1 MQVRRVVPAGTRTP
15 PTGLALP
22 PSVLS
27 GGSLTPPPS
36 AAAAAATAVT
46 GAGAGA
52 GVGGSSAAAPG
63 AAATAPGSAAAADAA
78 AAAAGAAPARLSAQL
93 RSLRLSRDGSESTG
107 GDSVDGGT
115 ASDSS
120 GGAGGR
126 RRSAAGGGGGGG
138 AAAAAVPAAGS
149 TGTPAGGV
157 AGGGVATPT
166 AGIAAAAPNSLTTP
180 PPDAAAAATP
190 PLTGE
195 NFNLRSVLLKA
206 HAPGVLAVKY
216 ARAKRL
222 LSLPSDA
229 PLLQAVR
236 IFATGIHRLSVV
248 DSSTGELLGVLS
260 QSVAVRY
267 LWSRASSVSALM
279 DRPVRSL
286 GLGVEPVVSVRDS
299 QTVISA
305 LATMHRDRLSSVAI
319 LDRQG
324 GILGTLSLTDIKYI
338 FAKREHSLLWTS
350 CIAFVRYVREQDVP
364 VPLPST
370 TSNSSGSGTPPP
382 PPPGRR
388 HVPVCVHPRG
398 DAATDCVG
406 KVCRHPCAP
415 AVAAAGHA
423 HAHGGAV
430 ADRPPPRHRPRGGAV
445 ARRPRCGDRVQ
456 VVRRHCGLRRGLSV
470 GAYRDRAWQTPRRS
484 SPSPPPFPPPRGGSP
499 WDLSM
504 CNRLFLCVG
513 PPTAVRHGGAT
524 ASLHGAL
531 VPDAG
536 LAGQS
541 PSSSCKPFSL
551 LFFRSHEYSCTGGR
565 YARAQPAM
573 QVISIEW
580 CLSGQREF

>member
-1 MQVRRVVPAGTRTP
+1 M
-15 PTGLALP
+15 
-22 PSVLS
+22 
-27 GGSLTPPPS
+27 
-36 AAAAAATAVT
+36 
-46 GAGAGA
+46 
-52 GVGGSSAAAPG
+52 
-63 AAATAPGSAAAADAA
+63 
-78 AAAAGAAPARLSAQL
+78 
-93 RSLRLSRDGSESTG
+93 
-107 GDSVDGGT
+107 
-115 ASDSS
+115 
-120 GGAGGR
+120 
-126 RRSAAGGGGGGG
+126 
-138 AAAAAVPAAGS
+138 
-149 TGTPAGGV
+149 
-157 AGGGVATPT
+157 ATPT

-382 PPPGRR
+382 PPPAEDMFPYVSIHAGTPLRIALEKFVATR
-388 HVPVCVHPRG
+388 VHRLWLLQGTRTPTGVLSLTDLLRATVP
-398 DAATDCVG
+398 
-406 KVCRHPCAP
+406 
-415 AVAAAGHA
+415 
-423 HAHGGAV
+423 GG
-430 ADRPPPRHRPRGGAV
+430 
-445 ARRPRCGDRVQ
+445 
-456 VVRRHCGLRRGLSV
+456 GLSP
-470 GAYRDRAWQTPRRS
+470 A
-484 SPSPPPFPPPRGGSP
+484 
-499 WDLSM
+499 DL
-504 CNRLFLCVG
+504 
-513 PPTAVRHGGAT
+513 AAAT
-524 ASLHGAL
+524 ASKSCA
-531 VPDAG
+531 DTAG
-536 LAGQS
+536 FA
-541 PSSSCKPFSL
+541 
-551 LFFRSHEYSCTGGR
+551 ED
-565 YARAQPAM
+565 
-573 QVISIEW
+573 
-580 CLSGQREF
+580 

>member
-1 MQVRRVVPAGTRTP
+1 MLTRLVAVVLLSHSTILHSSHGAPLCCALLLGNTLCTLACSRAFHCLLSSPVHSTSLPNGSTRCC
-15 PTGLALP
+15 GLAASRSCVTCVSRTFQCHCPLP
-22 PSVLS
+22 PAI
-27 GGSLTPPPS
+27 
-36 AAAAAATAVT
+36 AAAAA
-46 GAGAGA
+46 
-52 GVGGSSAAAPG
+52 
-63 AAATAPGSAAAADAA
+63 
-78 AAAAGAAPARLSAQL
+78 
-93 RSLRLSRDGSESTG
+93 
-107 GDSVDGGT
+107 
-115 ASDSS
+115 
-120 GGAGGR
+120 
-126 RRSAAGGGGGGG
+126 
-138 AAAAAVPAAGS
+138 
-149 TGTPAGGV
+149 
-157 AGGGVATPT
+157 
-166 AGIAAAAPNSLTTP
+166 P
-180 PPDAAAAATP
+180 P
-190 PLTGE
+190 
-195 NFNLRSVLLKA
+195 R
-206 HAPGVLAVKY
+206 
-216 ARAKRL
+216 
-222 LSLPSDA
+222 
-229 PLLQAVR
+229 
-236 IFATGIHRLSVV
+236 
-248 DSSTGELLGVLS
+248 
-260 QSVAVRY
+260 
-267 LWSRASSVSALM
+267 
-279 DRPVRSL
+279 
-286 GLGVEPVVSVRDS
+286 
-299 QTVISA
+299 
-305 LATMHRDRLSSVAI
+305 
-319 LDRQG
+319 
-324 GILGTLSLTDIKYI
+324 
-338 FAKREHSLLWTS
+338 
-350 CIAFVRYVREQDVP
+350 
-364 VPLPST
+364 
-370 TSNSSGSGTPPP
+370 

>member
-126 RRSAAGGGGGGG
+126 RQSAAGGGGGGG

-157 AGGGVATPT
+157 AGGGVAAPT

-324 GILGTLSLTDIKYI
+324 GILGTLSLTDIKVRFRGVPCGECEAHQEI
-338 FAKREHSLLWTS
+338 LHRLWRRVFATKCMCAFAGYEYACLVYVVLFPMLL
-350 CIAFVRYVREQDVP
+350 
-364 VPLPST
+364 
-370 TSNSSGSGTPPP
+370 
-382 PPPGRR
+382 
-388 HVPVCVHPRG
+388 HV
-398 DAATDCVG
+398 D
-406 KVCRHPCAP
+406 
-415 AVAAAGHA
+415 
-423 HAHGGAV
+423 
-430 ADRPPPRHRPRGGAV
+430 
-445 ARRPRCGDRVQ
+445 
-456 VVRRHCGLRRGLSV
+456 
-470 GAYRDRAWQTPRRS
+470 
-484 SPSPPPFPPPRGGSP
+484 
-499 WDLSM
+499 
-504 CNRLFLCVG
+504 
-513 PPTAVRHGGAT
+513 
-524 ASLHGAL
+524 
-531 VPDAG
+531 
-536 LAGQS
+536 
-541 PSSSCKPFSL
+541 
-551 LFFRSHEYSCTGGR
+551 
-565 YARAQPAM
+565 
-573 QVISIEW
+573 
-580 CLSGQREF
+580 